1 MLLTH
6 SLAEERA
13 LGEGGDALHAVAAHA
28 GAGVSTDHAQRQKA
42 WRQYT
47 ALICIMMKHHGA

>member
-1 MLLTH
+1 MSPQRGDVLLLLTH

-28 GAGVSTDHAQRQKA
+28 GAGVSTDHAQRQKV
-42 WRQYT
+42 WRQVQ
-47 ALICIMMKHHGA
+47 H